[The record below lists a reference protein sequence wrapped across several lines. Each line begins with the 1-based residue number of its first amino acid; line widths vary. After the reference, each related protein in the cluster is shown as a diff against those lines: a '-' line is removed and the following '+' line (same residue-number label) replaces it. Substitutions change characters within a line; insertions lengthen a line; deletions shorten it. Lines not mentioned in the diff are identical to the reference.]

1 MWLPSVPYG
10 YYRWPHCVS
19 CLRAGFGRA
28 RTFTASARTRCHTPC
43 SLLCARPAARSAS
56 PPSSYRHNR
65 ADPKP
70 RSSLSHSCPKRTT
83 SPLAVLLS
91 PYPPLSARVRA
102 RELLLSGCPHTRPC
116 PPESA
121 ARFPILT
128 QSGMFQAGTIPS
140 GRRHVNRSRWQSG
153 EAQSRPCRNF
163 RCSRTRPGSTRS
175 GRRPRPEDAELK
187 ASRTTTTGIDS
198 AKNLA
203 WTERTGRPT
212 GARPYRRTA
221 SSRARQ
227 ASYSKPRPFDILID
241 GWAFCGNDPERPAC
255 TRRARPHLAAPAN
268 RRHTPTC
275 KCQQPHACPE
285 PGVMLPTRS
294 GTTFRREAY
303 QTLC

>member
-1 MWLPSVPYG
+1 MDSVLEFACTRRWLVGSTRLLEG
-10 YYRWPHCVS
+10 
-19 CLRAGFGRA
+19 
-28 RTFTASARTRCHTPC
+28 TASSAVLRSRTRCHTPC

-175 GRRPRPEDAELK
+175 GRRPHQRMQ
-187 ASRTTTTGIDS
+187 
-198 AKNLA
+198 N
-203 WTERTGRPT
+203 
-212 GARPYRRTA
+212 
-221 SSRARQ
+221 
-227 ASYSKPRPFDILID
+227 
-241 GWAFCGNDPERPAC
+241 
-255 TRRARPHLAAPAN
+255 
-268 RRHTPTC
+268 
-275 KCQQPHACPE
+275 
-285 PGVMLPTRS
+285 
-294 GTTFRREAY
+294 
-303 QTLC
+303 

>member
-1 MWLPSVPYG
+1 MCSSDLAA
-10 YYRWPHCVS
+10 
-19 CLRAGFGRA
+19 LQAGGRA
-28 RTFTASARTRCHTPC
+28 DHSRAPWTLSWSLHARVVGWSAAQD
-43 SLLCARPAARSAS
+43 SLKELQVQQCYGAAR
-56 PPSSYRHNR
+56 
-65 ADPKP
+65 
-70 RSSLSHSCPKRTT
+70 
-83 SPLAVLLS
+83 
-91 PYPPLSARVRA
+91 
-102 RELLLSGCPHTRPC
+102 
-116 PPESA
+116 
-121 ARFPILT
+121 
-128 QSGMFQAGTIPS
+128 GTIPS

-227 ASYSKPRPFDILID
+227 ASYSKPRPFDFLID
-241 GWAFCGNDPERPAC
+241 GWAFCGNDPEIPAC

-294 GTTFRREAY
+294 ERPKPRIHPPRS
-303 QTLC
+303 